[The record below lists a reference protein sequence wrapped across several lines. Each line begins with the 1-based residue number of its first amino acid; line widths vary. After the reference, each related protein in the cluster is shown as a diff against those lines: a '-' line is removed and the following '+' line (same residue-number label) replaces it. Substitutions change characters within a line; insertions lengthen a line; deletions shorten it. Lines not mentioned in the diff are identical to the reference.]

1 MIDKSDLTL
10 RRQVD
15 ANAREPFPVAVMAE
29 YACGVL
35 TLAEVL
41 LHFLA
46 VDNRQPLAKL
56 AVADAE
62 QLDSL
67 KEIVRTIDRTYVPCG
82 VFPLRSFRGTT
93 WISFGAL
100 TCGGI

>member
-15 ANAREPFPVAVMAE
+15 ADAREPFPVAVMAE

-67 KEIVRTIDRTYVPCG
+67 KEIVAE
-82 VFPLRSFRGTT
+82 PLIELTFRAAYFLCAH
-93 WISFGAL
+93 FGERR
-100 TCGGI
+100 G